1 MKNRCFHLLLV
12 TFALLPCP
20 IEAGQE
26 SNPSNLGYIG
36 IVYYLEPSAK
46 LLVLDRQI
54 PRPKASIKAF
64 GFGGARAI
72 VELDAE
78 RASLRLP
85 SNQELSFVVDLPNGV
100 DPREFQLYQ
109 FAARNG
115 KRQLVITSGSV
126 FKGQQV
132 RVAIQINISR
142 YGENSYKLTPSGKLA
157 AGEYAFIAGGS
168 GSLGRLKLPRDD
180 WLFYALH
187 SWVLAQQTISR
198 SRSGCQDD

>member
-1 MKNRCFHLLLV
+1 MKSRCFCLLLV
-12 TFALLPCP
+12 TFALLPCSIGAIQQSNLP
-20 IEAGQE
+20 
-26 SNPSNLGYIG
+26 NPSYIG
-36 IVYYLEPSAK
+36 IVYYSDPSAK

-64 GFGGARAI
+64 GFGGAKAI

-85 SNQELSFVVDLPNGV
+85 SNQELSFVVELPSGV

-109 FAARNG
+109 FAVRNG
-115 KRQLVITSGSV
+115 KRQLVITSGNI

-132 RVAIQINISR
+132 RPAIQINISR
-142 YGENSYKLTPSGKLA
+142 KGENSYKLTPNSKLE

-168 GSLGRLKLPRDD
+168 TEVYCFGVDKKD
-180 WLFYALH
+180 
-187 SWVLAQQTISR
+187 
-198 SRSGCQDD
+198 